1 MKFLRLIIKN
11 AGRNKRRTILT
22 VLSISVSIF
31 LLATMRAAIVAL
43 NGANQV
49 SGGELRLVVRRNT
62 SLGDSMPEAYRA
74 KIAQI
79 HGVSDVCPVN
89 WFGGIY
95 KEDKP
100 KYFFAQFYVDTNN
113 IFDIQSEDKIPAD
126 QLAAFKQERV
136 AAVAGAKLVTQ
147 QGWKLGDVIELKG
160 TIYPVNP
167 RLILRG
173 IFTGS
178 GETTLYFHREYV
190 EEALGRPG
198 QVGTFSLKLDSPGIA
213 PKVME
218 DVDSMFANSSAPTK
232 TETEKAFQASFVSML
247 GNVTGL
253 ITGIGFVVVFAIT
266 LISANTM
273 AMSARERST
282 EVAVMKAI
290 GFTPGL
296 ILALVLAEAAL
307 ISLIG
312 GAVGAFGARLFYGF
326 MSLDFGGV
334 GGLFDNFS
342 ISAQTIALSLAASIL
357 MGVISG
363 GFPAWSAARIRIV
376 DGLRRVG

>member
-1 MKFLRLIIKN
+1 MKYLRLILKN

-22 VLSISVSIF
+22 IFSVAVSIF
-31 LLATMRAAIVAL
+31 LLATMRATIVTL
-43 NGANQV
+43 NGLNQV

-62 SLGDSMPEAYRA
+62 SLGDSMPEAYRD

-79 HGVSDVCPVN
+79 KGVNQVCPVN

-100 KYFFAQFYVDTNN
+100 KYFFAQFYADTSNL
-113 IFDIQSEDKIPAD
+113 FDVMTDDTIPAD

-136 AAVAGAKLVTQ
+136 ACVAGAKLAAQ
-147 QGWKLGDVIELKG
+147 QGWKIGDVIELKG
-160 TIYPVNP
+160 TIYDVSP

-173 IFTGS
+173 LFTGQS
-178 GETTLYFHREYV
+178 ETSLYFHREYV

-198 QVGTFSLKLDSPGIA
+198 QVGTFSVRLDSAGIA
-213 PKVME
+213 PQVMRE
-218 DVDSMFANSSAPTK
+218 IDDMFANSSAPTK

-253 ITGIGFVVVFAIT
+253 ITGIGLVVVFAIT
-266 LISANTM
+266 LISANAM
-273 AMSARERST
+273 ALSARERAT

-296 ILALVLAEAAL
+296 VLMLVL
-307 ISLIG
+307 S
-312 GAVGAFGARLFYGF
+312 
-326 MSLDFGGV
+326 
-334 GGLFDNFS
+334 
-342 ISAQTIALSLAASIL
+342 
-357 MGVISG
+357 
-363 GFPAWSAARIRIV
+363 
-376 DGLRRVG
+376 

>member
-1 MKFLRLIIKN
+1 MKYLRLIIKN
-11 AGRNKRRTILT
+11 AGRNKRRTLLT
-22 VLSISVSIF
+22 VLSVSVSIF

-43 NGANQV
+43 NGMNQV

-62 SLGDSMPEAYRA
+62 SLGDSMPEAYRD
-74 KIAQI
+74 KIAQVR
-79 HGVSDVCPVN
+79 GVSQVCPVN
-89 WFGGIY
+89 WFGGVY

-100 KYFFAQFYVDTNN
+100 KYFFAQFYADTNN
-113 IFDIQSEDKIPAD
+113 LFDVMTDDSLPPD

-136 AAVAGAKLVTQ
+136 AAVAGAKLAAQ
-147 QGWKLGDVIELKG
+147 QGWKIGDVIELRG
-160 TIYPVNP
+160 TIYPVDP

-173 IFTGS
+173 IFTGQ
-178 GETTLYFHREYV
+178 GETTLYFHREYI

-198 QVGTFSLKLDSPGIA
+198 QVGTFSVRLDSAGIA
-213 PKVME
+213 PQVMQE
-218 DVDSMFANSSAPTK
+218 IDGMFANSSAPTK

-253 ITGIGFVVVFAIT
+253 ITGIGLVVVFAIT

-273 AMSARERST
+273 ALSARERST

-296 ILALVLAEAAL
+296 ILVLVLSEAAL
-307 ISLIG
+307 ISFAG
-312 GAVGAFGARLFYGF
+312 GALGVFGARFLYQFI
-326 MSLDFGGV
+326 SLDFGAGFLQDFAIGPGIIAFSLLASV
-334 GGLFDNFS
+334 VIGILSGGL
-342 ISAQTIALSLAASIL
+342 
-357 MGVISG
+357 
-363 GFPAWSAARIRIV
+363 PAWGAARIRIV